1 MPAYLHT
8 PVKGAFFALLFLSLN
23 SFQSASYQLQ
33 GKWLCET
40 KSGKSDATTSYEMNC
55 DGYLLFK
62 PDQTLESTCIDGFF
76 PNGTLWEISGN
87 RLILKDSDGQ
97 AFADFEI
104 LKVDELQ
111 LVLFRK
117 EVTYSFHKAN

>member
-8 PVKGAFFALLFLSLN
+8 PVRGAIFVLLLFSLN
-23 SFQSASYQLQ
+23 SFRYAAPQLQ
-33 GKWLCET
+33 GKWQCDV
-40 KSGKSDATTSYEMNC
+40 KSGKSDATTSYEMSC

-62 PDQTLESTCIDGFF
+62 ADQTLESTCIDGFF
-76 PNGTLWEISGN
+76 PNGTFWEISGN
-87 RLILKDSDGQ
+87 RLILKDNDGQ

>member
-8 PVKGAFFALLFLSLN
+8 PVRGAIFAFLLLSLN
-23 SFQSASYQLQ
+23 SFQHATAQLH
-33 GKWLCET
+33 GKWQCDT

-62 PDQTLESTCIDGFF
+62 ADQTLESTCIDGFF
-76 PNGTLWEISGN
+76 PTGTAWEISGN

-111 LVLFRK
+111 LVLYRK
-117 EVTYSFHKAN
+117 AVTYSFHKAN

>member
-8 PVKGAFFALLFLSLN
+8 PARGVLFALLLTSLG
-23 SFQSASYQLQ
+23 SFRYAGAELH
-33 GKWLCET
+33 GKWYCDT
-40 KSGKSDATTSYEMNC
+40 KAGKSDATTSYEMNC

-62 PDQTLESTCIDGFF
+62 PDQTLESTCLDGFF
-76 PNGTLWEISGN
+76 PTGTSWQIDGN

-117 EVTYSFHKAN
+117 EITYSFHKGN